1 MLSLWRGKNSLVS
14 YSIQHFWEWWEQLL
28 FSNNKTMI
36 QLYLM
41 GIIYTI
47 LGIVHFTHTGFYRPL
62 MPKFMPAHDLLIY
75 LSGVAEILLGI
86 GVLFPQTRV
95 LALWGLISM
104 LIVFLIVHVNMLF
117 PSNGLGISPWILWL
131 RIPIQFLLIYWAF
144 INLPKPFL

>member
-1 MLSLWRGKNSLVS
+1 
-14 YSIQHFWEWWEQLL
+14 
-28 FSNNKTMI
+28 MI
-36 QLYLM
+36 QFYLM

-62 MPKFMPAHDLLIY
+62 MPKFLPAHDLLIY

-95 LALWGLISM
+95 LALWGLIAM

-144 INLPKPFL
+144 INLPKPIL